1 MTARLVVALFVFT
14 SVISLGA
21 GGSEPSRTPPEEFL
35 TVAERSEWR
44 ATATHAEVVELL
56 DALAASSL
64 YARRASMG
72 ETAEGR
78 DIPLLVIADPP
89 LANGRA
95 ARASG
100 KVVFFAFAN
109 IHAGEVCGKEALPML
124 AREILLA
131 PDEPRNRALLD
142 NLVLVLAPMY
152 NADGNE
158 RVDPGNRPGQVGPE
172 LGMGVRQNAQ
182 GLDLNRDY
190 VKLAAPET
198 RAMVRMLN
206 EWDPHVVMD
215 LHTTNGSRHRYTL
228 TYETPLHPASHPGPI
243 AFARERMLP
252 EASRRMEEEAGYA
265 TFYYGD
271 FDADRTRWTTYD
283 HRPRFGGNYHGLR
296 NRVSILS
303 EAYSY
308 APYKDRVLATLAFAR
323 LCAEFAAAHAAEI
336 REVVRRADEETAA
349 LGRAGADDV
358 PLRAEIAPFDEPVS
372 VRAWADDAPGSEGW
386 SVPAEIDV
394 KHYGR
399 FQPTRTVRRP
409 IGYIVPMRLERVEE
423 ALRAHGVQV
432 RVVDGM
438 MLDTLRDRGAT
449 IEIARVDGVRR
460 AERAFQGVRLVSL
473 ETTMRRERFATP
485 PMERALFYIPM
496 HQPLGTLAAIL
507 LEPESDDGFAA
518 WGFYDDEL
526 AEGRDFPI
534 VRVVAME

>member
-1 MTARLVVALFVFT
+1 MASAALALPT
-14 SVISLGA
+14 DDL
-21 GGSEPSRTPPEEFL
+21 R

-56 DALAASSL
+56 DALAALSP

-78 DIPLLVIADPP
+78 DIPLLVISDPP
-89 LANGRA
+89 LANPRA

-142 NLVLVLAPMY
+142 NLVLVFAPIY

-158 RVDPGNRPGQVGPE
+158 RVAPGNRPGQDGPE

-190 VKLAAPET
+190 MKLAAPET
-198 RAMVRMLN
+198 RAMVRFLN
-206 EWDPHVVMD
+206 EWDPHVIMD

-228 TYETPLHPASHPGPI
+228 TYETPLHPAAHPAPI
-243 AFARERMLP
+243 AFARETLLP
-252 EASRRMEEEAGYA
+252 EVSRRMEAEAGYA

-271 FDADRTRWTTYD
+271 FDAARERWMSYD
-283 HRPRFGGNYHGLR
+283 HRPRYGGNYHGLR

-308 APYKDRVLATLAFAR
+308 APYKDRVLATLAFTR
-323 LCAEFAAAHAAEI
+323 LCAEVAAANAADI
-336 REVVRRADEETAA
+336 REVAARADEETAR

-358 PLRAEIAPFDEPVS
+358 PIRAEIAPFDASVT
-372 VRAWADDAPGSEGW
+372 VRAWEDDAPGSEGW
-386 SVPAEIDV
+386 WVPAFVEAT
-394 KHYGR
+394 HYGR
-399 FQPTRTVRRP
+399 FEPTRTVRRP
-409 IGYIVPMRLERVEE
+409 IGYIVPMRLERVEQT
-423 ALRAHGVQV
+423 LRAHGVQV
-432 RVVDGM
+432 RVVDGV
-438 MLDTLRDRGAT
+438 MLDMLRDRGAT
-449 IEIARVDGVRR
+449 IEIARVDGIQRS
-460 AERAFQGVRLVSL
+460 ERAFQGVHVVTL
-473 ETTMRRERFATP
+473 ETTTRRERFDTP
-485 PMERALFYIPM
+485 PLERALFYVPAN
-496 HQPLGTLAAIL
+496 QPLGTLAVLL
-507 LEPESDDGFAA
+507 LEPESDDGLAA
-518 WGFYDDEL
+518 WGFFDDEL

-534 VRVVAME
+534 VRVVSLE